1 MEQASCHDRWLS
13 CEAWWQ
19 ESMSKNM
26 TISGTSEPLELWGR
40 TQMGIGAPKSLGIAA
55 VPRKCPLFDKHL
67 IGFNTSK
74 VNL

>member
-1 MEQASCHDRWLS
+1 
-13 CEAWWQ
+13 
-19 ESMSKNM
+19 MSKNM

-40 TQMGIGAPKSLGIAA
+40 TRIGIGAPKSLGIAA